1 MCYNFL
7 MSYSIDLRER
17 VISFIESGGSKV
29 AASRLFQVSCRTVF
43 MWLQQK
49 KERGSLEI
57 KTRDRKS
64 YKIDEA
70 ALIAYV
76 KKNPDHYLK
85 QIAEHFHVTAPAI
98 FFALKRLKITLKKK
112 RSSTL
117 NDAKKNVRNSLRK

>member
-1 MCYNFL
+1 
-7 MSYSIDLRER
+7 MSYSIDLRES
-17 VISFIESGGSKV
+17 VIAFIENGGSKI

-43 MWLQQK
+43 MWIQNK
-49 KERGSLEI
+49 KERGNLKV
-57 KTRDRKS
+57 KTRDSKP
-64 YKIDEA
+64 YKIDET

-85 QIAEHFHVTAPAI
+85 QIAKHFHVTAPAI

-117 NDAKKNVRNSLRK
+117 NDAKKNVRTSLRK